1 MVEFQPNCNLREEN
15 LKPRDS
21 LLDKSTKTVSQ
32 QRQYTEPKWFSGPE
46 YIPREHSI
54 DVKGFGKN
62 PNLK

>member
-1 MVEFQPNCNLREEN
+1 MVEFQPNRNLREEN

-21 LLDKSTKTVSQ
+21 LLDKGTKTVSQ
-32 QRQYTEPKWFSGPE
+32 QREYTESKWFSGPE